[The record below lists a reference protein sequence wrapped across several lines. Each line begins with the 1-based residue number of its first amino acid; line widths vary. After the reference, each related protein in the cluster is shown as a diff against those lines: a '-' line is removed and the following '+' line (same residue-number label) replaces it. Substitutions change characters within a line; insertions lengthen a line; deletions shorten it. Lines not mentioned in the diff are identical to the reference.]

1 MVLLER
7 GIEGMVIMQR
17 HTDTN
22 GSEQLINRGT
32 IVDAERERL
41 RFWLEMISDMTFT
54 QQILAIES
62 IYISL
67 LRLRVDTRMIGLMV
81 GEKITST
88 NCHQVRSLPCMMTS
102 PSARKPSIS

>member
-1 MVLLER
+1 
-7 GIEGMVIMQR
+7 MQR

-32 IVDAERERL
+32 IVDVEKERL

-67 LRLRVDTRMIGLMV
+67 LRLRVDTRMIGL
-81 GEKITST
+81 IRAARDA
-88 NCHQVRSLPCMMTS
+88 QDS
-102 PSARKPSIS
+102 PTICLLADQLLDQPYFRNG